1 MSERGHRVS
10 GEDFARG
17 GGEGQGRGV
26 FGPAEALGQ
35 GGAVGQGFGGADL
48 EGQAEVGEGLA
59 VEAQTAGALGL
70 WEGERVGGGEFPEAG
85 EEAVAGVFGEEQ
97 AALGVSEEE
106 GGAGTFGQGLG
117 RGRRREVGLAALF
130 GGLASGAQG
139 AIIATGIARGAD
151 LRAEIHHGLVEGGG
165 VAARGDVRGEPSGE
179 GAAGGG
185 LVEVAVEEVA
195 AGEDT
200 GHVAVDHGHGQ
211 TEADTG
217 DGGGGVVTHA
227 GEGAEA
233 FDGAGEGAAVL
244 GHEAL
249 RGLAEVADAGV
260 VAQTFPSLEERLIRG
275 GGEGGDVREGGKESG
290 EVGAD
295 RLDLRLLEHDFA
307 DPDGV
312 GVGMAA
318 PRHGSLARAV
328 PREKVG
334 DPGFHRQR

>member
-1 MSERGHRVS
+1 MG

-26 FGPAEALGQ
+26 VGPAEALGQ
-35 GGAVGQGFGGADL
+35 VGAVRQGLGGADL

-59 VEAQTAGALGL
+59 VEAQTAGALGFG
-70 WEGERVGGGEFPEAG
+70 EGERVGVGEFPEAC
-85 EEAVAGVFGEEQ
+85 EETVARVLGEEQ
-97 AALGVSEEE
+97 TAPGIAEEE
-106 GGAGTFGQGLG
+106 GGAGAFGQRLG
-117 RGRRREVGLAALF
+117 RGRRGEVGLAALF
-130 GGLASGAQG
+130 GGLAGGAQG
-139 AIIATGIARGAD
+139 AILATGIARGAD
-151 LRAEIHHGLVEGGG
+151 LCAEVHHGLVEGGG
-165 VAARGDVRGEPSGE
+165 VAARGDVRGEPVGE
-179 GAAGGG
+179 GAAGGW
-185 LVEVAVEEVA
+185 LMEVAVEEVA
-195 AGEDT
+195 AGEDA
-200 GHVAVDHGHGQ
+200 GHVAVDHGHG
-211 TEADTG
+211 EAETDAG
-217 DGGGGVVTHA
+217 DGGGGVVAHA

-249 RGLAEVADAGV
+249 RGLAKVADAGV
-260 VAQTFPSLEERLIRG
+260 VTQPLPGLEEGLILG
-275 GGEGGDVREGGKESG
+275 GGEGRDVREGGEEAG

-318 PRHGSLARAV
+318 PRHGTLARAV
-328 PREKVG
+328 PREEVG